1 MLDFLFGN
9 KKKKSKE
16 SKQITPTNNPI
27 HTDMNV
33 NKFILDTFLTLTS
46 KTYPYGFEDDLVS
59 EMTKIGLFP
68 SDLQKDAHGNYFYKI
83 GESRTMFTSH
93 FDTAC
98 KDSKTVNHVISKNYI
113 KTDGTTILGADDK
126 AGVTIMLYMIKNNIP
141 GLYYFFVGE
150 EVGCVGSGLAAKY
163 LKFKGI
169 YDRCISFDRRDTFS
183 VITHQSSSR
192 CCSDDFAVQ
201 LAKELNKNGMKYKKD
216 DSGVYTDSAEFTSEI
231 PECTNLSVGY
241 YKEHTTDESQDI
253 EHLSELAKACLLV
266 NWESLVTK
274 RDPSKIEYKSWS
286 FGSTYGGKSY
296 GASYNSRSG
305 SNWRDRDYDYGWGS
319 NSSDLK
325 KTYGYHDDFYNEDEK
340 RGTRRGKKNKKKET
354 KNNPTKGRTFYSS
367 GSELIPV
374 DNDSPVSFVDGKFGH
389 KTNVYEWVKFKY
401 LDDNLS
407 KAELE
412 IIKDQ
417 YFNMDDPDDRRFY
430 EIIQSYVVQLR

>member
-16 SKQITPTNNPI
+16 SKEITPNKP
-27 HTDMNV
+27 DMNV
-33 NKFILDTFLTLTS
+33 NEFILNTFLTLTS
-46 KTYPYGFEDDLVS
+46 RTYPYGFEDDLVT

-98 KDSKTVNHVISKNYI
+98 KDSKPVTHVVNKNYI

-126 AGVTIMLYMIKNNIP
+126 AGVTVMLYMIKNKIP

-163 LKFKGI
+163 LNFKGN

-201 LAKELNKNGMKYKKD
+201 LANELNKSGMIYKKD
-216 DSGVYTDSAEFTSEI
+216 DSGVYTDSAEFTIDI

-241 YKEHTTDESQDI
+241 YKEHTVDEHQDI
-253 EHLSELAKACLLV
+253 EHLTELAKACLLV

-274 RDPSKIEYKSWS
+274 RDPSKVEYKSWS
-286 FGSTYGGKSY
+286 YSSTYNYSKYSH
-296 GASYNSRSG
+296 SSRSG
-305 SNWRDRDYDYGWGS
+305 SNWRDRDYGYGWGS
-319 NSSDLK
+319 NSNDLK
-325 KTYGYHDDFYNEDEK
+325 KTYGYHDDFYEEEGGK
-340 RGTRRGKKNKKKET
+340 RGTRRGKKSKKE
-354 KNNPTKGRTFYSS
+354 KNNNTKGRTFYSS

-374 DNDSPVSFVDGKFGH
+374 GDDSPVSFVDGKFGH
-389 KTNVYEWVKFKY
+389 KTNVYEWVKFKL

-407 KAELE
+407 KTELE